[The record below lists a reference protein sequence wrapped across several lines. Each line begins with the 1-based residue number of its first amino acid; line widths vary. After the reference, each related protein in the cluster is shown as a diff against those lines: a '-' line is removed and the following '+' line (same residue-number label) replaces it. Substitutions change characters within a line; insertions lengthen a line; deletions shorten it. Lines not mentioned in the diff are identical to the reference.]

1 MNIARAKL
9 EDVFVLA
16 KVHVDAWQAAYRGVV
31 PDSFFEQ
38 ITVSK
43 REASFRQFLLNY
55 SPEETYV
62 AEESEEV
69 IGFLMVGLCRDEDAN
84 ENNTGEIWGIYIAP
98 LHWRKGIGRRLA
110 VKAQEVL
117 EFGAY
122 KEATLWVL
130 EQNEPA
136 RRFYEALGYR
146 PDGASKQLNYGVP
159 LTTVRYRKALAGE
172 EGGAGGRS

>member
-1 MNIARAKL
+1 MNIRRATV
-9 EDVFVLA
+9 EDSPVLA
-16 KVHVDAWQAAYRGVV
+16 RVHVDAWHAAYRGVV
-31 PDSFFEQ
+31 PDSFLEQ

-43 REASFRQFLLNY
+43 REASFREFLLND

-62 AEESEEV
+62 AEVSGEV
-69 IGFLMVGLCRDEDAN
+69 IGFLTVGPCRDADAD
-84 ENNTGEIWGIYIAP
+84 ENRTGEIWGIYIAP

-122 KEATLWVL
+122 QDATLWVL

-136 RRFYEALGYR
+136 RRFYEALGFR
-146 PDGASKQLNYGVP
+146 PDGASKELDFGVP
-159 LTTVRYRKALAGE
+159 VKAIRHRKPLLRVQ
-172 EGGAGGRS
+172 GG